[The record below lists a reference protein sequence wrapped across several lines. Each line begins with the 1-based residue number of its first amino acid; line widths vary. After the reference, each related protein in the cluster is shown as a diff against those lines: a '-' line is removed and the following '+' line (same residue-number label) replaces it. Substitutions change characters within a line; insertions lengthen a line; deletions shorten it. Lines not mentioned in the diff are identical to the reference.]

1 MELGAAVPAPV
12 CPVLVNL
19 NKLSCCTYVVLI
31 DKAGGSLKVGYTRNP
46 RYGLGGN
53 RPVLQF
59 P

>member
-19 NKLSCCTYVVLI
+19 NKPSCYTYVVLI